1 MLYIFI
7 FIHIYVGMV
16 KNRERWFSQSSLS
29 CTGTSDKL
37 TISSD
42 LVLRHICNDALWNLL
57 GAIK

>member
-7 FIHIYVGMV
+7 FIGMV

-57 GAIK
+57 GTIK